1 MNNILDRAYTS
12 SSLCYHAYN
21 NCMDRL
27 GSRPAPNGDGGVDP
41 NLITPHL
48 RPVQGLRCVGGGG
61 MITMNIIRNRVHHGT
76 SLCYPT

>member
-48 RPVQGLRCVGGGG
+48 GPVQGIRGSCVCVCVWGVDKYG
-61 MITMNIIRNRVHHGT
+61 V
-76 SLCYPT
+76 